1 MIDLRNLSVRVIRE
15 IRVLKNKEFLL
26 DSNICFY
33 ACQNVA
39 HDEGNYSSGVAKQKT
54 RSPLMNSVFVSE
66 RAT

>member
-1 MIDLRNLSVRVIRE
+1 MKFVCDKQISVSIAIDLRNLSVRVIRE

-39 HDEGNYSSGVAKQKT
+39 HDEGNYSSGVAK
-54 RSPLMNSVFVSE
+54 
-66 RAT
+66 

>member
-39 HDEGNYSSGVAKQKT
+39 HDVGNDSSGVAK
-54 RSPLMNSVFVSE
+54 
-66 RAT
+66 

>member
-1 MIDLRNLSVRVIRE
+1 MKFLCDKQISVSIAIDLRNLSVRVIRE

-39 HDEGNYSSGVAKQKT
+39 HDVGNDSSGVAK
-54 RSPLMNSVFVSE
+54 
-66 RAT
+66 